1 MTVYSVNSLELSVL
15 YTACT
20 VSLSQYESELLT
32 VGQSYGKMLA
42 ETRSFDV
49 LFWYWVLGIGYWGIY
64 IYTYVYI
71 YIHIYIS
78 SFGYWGIYNMY
89 KHIYIEM
96 KQHMAQAMTQYQ
108 YA

>member
-1 MTVYSVNSLELSVL
+1 M
-15 YTACT
+15 
-20 VSLSQYESELLT
+20 
-32 VGQSYGKMLA
+32 GQSYGKMLA